1 MDPDGPLILPR
12 LINLVLAIYLLLC
25 LSYFFFIRVLVL
37 CSFPSPLCVSFLLP
51 SLLLLLP
58 LQPILLILLESP
70 SSANQSTPT
79 PFSRARVHRSC
90 PYVSTF
96 GESSQ
101 AASVRFSTC
110 KHSPAHRTTHVRTL
124 IYFQSAS
131 NLLM

>member
-1 MDPDGPLILPR
+1 MDPDGSLILPR

-70 SSANQSTPT
+70 LAPT
-79 PFSRARVHRSC
+79 NPRRLHLAGLGCIVLVLMCLLLARA
-90 PYVSTF
+90 P
-96 GESSQ
+96 
-101 AASVRFSTC
+101 
-110 KHSPAHRTTHVRTL
+110 KLPL
-124 IYFQSAS
+124 SAS
-131 NLLM
+131 LPVSIARLIVPPMLEP